1 MATYLERYLAGE
13 QARVWREIVAL
24 GEAVRDE
31 PALSETQSVARE
43 MMGRVRRNI
52 ERLIPRLRERNY
64 AFANAEPL
72 SAPDENVVGYL
83 AVMEEWGPLPLAL
96 RVFWEV
102 VGEVCLDGSFSGGDM
117 GLGEAQFPLS
127 PLTVAGP
134 LASFDNWM
142 EAYEEEEP
150 VGYLNVCYDPSHV
163 LGAFTLPGPCWPADT
178 ELLMAQQDVLPGPFG
193 PMLFVEY
200 LRLSLEYGG
209 FPSCAYG
216 QPEKRIIETLTE
228 GFESF

>member
-13 QARVWREIVAL
+13 HAHVWREIVAL
-24 GEAVRDE
+24 GDAVRDE
-31 PALSETQSVARE
+31 PALADAEAVARA

-52 ERLIPRLRERNY
+52 ERLIPRLRERSY
-64 AFANAEPL
+64 TFANAEPL
-72 SAPDENVVGYL
+72 SAPDENVEGYL
-83 AVMEEWGPLPLAL
+83 AAMEEWGPLPLAL

-102 VGEVCLDGSFSGGDM
+102 VREVSLDGSFSSGDS
-117 GLGEAQFPLS
+117 GLGQAQFPLS

-150 VGYLNVCYDPSHV
+150 SAYLDVCYDPSHV

-178 ELLMAQQDVLPGPFG
+178 ELLMAQQDVLTGPYG

-200 LRLSLEYGG
+200 LRLALEYGG

-216 QPEKRIIETLTE
+216 QPDQLIIESLTE
-228 GFESF
+228 GFEPF